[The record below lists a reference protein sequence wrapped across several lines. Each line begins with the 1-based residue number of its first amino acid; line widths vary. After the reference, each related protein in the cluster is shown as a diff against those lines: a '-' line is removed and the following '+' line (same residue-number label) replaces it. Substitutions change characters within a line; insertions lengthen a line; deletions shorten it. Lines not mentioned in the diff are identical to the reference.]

1 MLNNES
7 EGLYLIV
14 FVHTGTAHQANSI
27 TSLLSKNNNNNNNNN
42 TKRPSS
48 KSELDAASVLAN
60 MNRIS
65 QSPCSDEM
73 ESAASGPEITH
84 PTTTTTR
91 VVTNQKIK
99 EEDKENI
106 IEQPEEVA
114 TISFKDVNNFF
125 CWDGSWEKI
134 QFHIQITSLISI
146 QYTNPRF

>member
-1 MLNNES
+1 MLSNES

-27 TSLLSKNNNNNNNNN
+27 TSLLSKNNNNNNNN

-84 PTTTTTR
+84 PTTTTR

-106 IEQPEEVA
+106 IEQPEEVV

-125 CWDGSWEKI
+125 LLGTDLGRNFS
-134 QFHIQITSLISI
+134 FTF
-146 QYTNPRF
+146 R

>member
-27 TSLLSKNNNNNNNNN
+27 TSLLSKNNNNNN

-73 ESAASGPEITH
+73 ESATSGPEITH
-84 PTTTTTR
+84 PTTTTR

-106 IEQPEEVA
+106 IEQPEEVM
-114 TISFKDVNNFF
+114 TISFKDVNNFLLL
-125 CWDGSWEKI
+125 G
-134 QFHIQITSLISI
+134 TVLGR
-146 QYTNPRF
+146 RFSFTFR